1 MSEVS
6 ESTLADL
13 LYEINIRGK
22 YLSFPAGW
30 LSAET
35 VKERSPQAKCN
46 ISSLSNLD
54 RGPAWK
60 PVATRLRKMQ
70 FISVYLYIYLLT
82 VRAHLT
88 FSETYKRGKVN
99 HLFYA
104 SYSRPILILLFCGG
118 IYSGKRR
125 VTITNKNNTL
135 SPCPSRSKTSSY
147 VRASTRGVGRSLSSE
162 KDSTKL
168 RRIGIVLSQGW
179 CGA

>member
-1 MSEVS
+1 MICYVLTMGKQHLGPHVVVGYGIKIFWPGLFITSPDH
-6 ESTLADL
+6 LA
-13 LYEINIRGK
+13 
-22 YLSFPAGW
+22 
-30 LSAET
+30 
-35 VKERSPQAKCN
+35 
-46 ISSLSNLD
+46 
-54 RGPAWK
+54 
-60 PVATRLRKMQ
+60 VATRLWKMQ
-70 FISVYLYIYLLT
+70 FISVYLYIYLLP

-104 SYSRPILILLFCGG
+104 SYSRPILILLYCGG

-147 VRASTRGVGRSLSSE
+147 FRASTRGVGRSLSSE
-162 KDSTKL
+162 KDGSKL

-179 CGA
+179 CSA